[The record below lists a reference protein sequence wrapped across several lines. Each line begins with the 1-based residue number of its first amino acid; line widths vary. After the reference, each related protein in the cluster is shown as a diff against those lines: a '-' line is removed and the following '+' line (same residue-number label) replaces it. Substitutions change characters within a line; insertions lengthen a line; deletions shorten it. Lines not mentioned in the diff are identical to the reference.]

1 MSALAS
7 ASGHAPAPVAAPPW
21 ATTPPTTG
29 RRGYFWVPG
38 ERVSDTAGV
47 VRQKGPMFVS
57 WEAPAQDTGRLP
69 VVLVHGGGAQ
79 ATDWWDTPDGRP
91 GWAAG
96 FLAAGHPV
104 LTVDRPGH
112 GRSPAHPDVVGAP
125 GPQFDY
131 GTCRVL
137 FTPDRPDHT
146 RWPLDRDDE
155 AAADRLMAPLGA
167 LPADLAESQRLDA
180 DRLAGLLDA
189 VGPAIVVTH
198 SAGGPAGWL
207 LADRRP
213 GLVRALVAV
222 EPIGPAFADFPGIG
236 TLDWGLTAAPLTYD
250 PPRASAADARAADPA
265 TLRVPGL
272 AGLPVALVTGGASMF
287 ADFADDVV
295 ASLATAGADVERVH
309 LPDHGVTGNGHALIY
324 ETNSDEALAVVLR
337 WLDARD
343 PAPGP
348 VALEES

>member
-1 MSALAS
+1 MSA
-7 ASGHAPAPVAAPPW
+7 PATTAAPW
-21 ATTPPTTG
+21 VSTPPTLS

-38 ERVSDTAGV
+38 ERVTGDDGA

-57 WEAPAQDTGRLP
+57 WEAPADGVDDRPP

-79 ATDWWDTPDGRP
+79 GTDWWDTPDGRP

-96 FLAAGHPV
+96 FLAAGHAV
-104 LTVDRPGH
+104 LVVDRPGH
-112 GRSPAHPDVVGAP
+112 GRSPAHPDVVGP
-125 GPQFDY
+125 LGGQFDY
-131 GTCRVL
+131 GTCRFL

-146 RWPLDRDDE
+146 RWPLATDDD

-167 LPADLAESQRLDA
+167 LPADLAESQRMDA
-180 DRLAGLLDA
+180 DRLAALLDRI
-189 VGPAIVVTH
+189 GPAVVVTH

-222 EPIGPAFADFPGIG
+222 EPIGPAFSTFPGIG

-250 PPRASAADARAADPA
+250 PPRASAAAARAADPA
-265 TLRVPGL
+265 TLRVP
-272 AGLPVALVTGGASMF
+272 AWSGLPVAVVTGGASMF

-295 ASLATAGADVERVH
+295 ASLAAAGADVERVH

-324 ETNSDEALAVVLR
+324 ETNSDEALAVIRR
-337 WLDARD
+337 WLDARVSAEH
-343 PAPGP
+343 PTTR
-348 VALEES
+348 EEP